1 MGNTTPTVFAGAAST
16 ACPPAGF
23 PARERPGL
31 DQCTLILLAR
41 DIGIPP
47 ASGVKL
53 LTVKQPILFIVS
65 LIIVAST
72 GRAQEVEAGGG
83 ASSSQV
89 AQNEGQPA
97 PGSLS
102 FVRTFSSADDVRPPS
117 HPALDHAI
125 DIIAGPKDPVPRVDA
140 LQSPSAVTVDSH
152 DRVFVADPGAK
163 AVHVFDFV
171 RSKYAPLDGGS
182 DRLRNP
188 VSLAV
193 DGQDNLYVIEASSRT
208 VLV

>member
-1 MGNTTPTVFAGAAST
+1 MAS
-16 ACPPAGF
+16 
-23 PARERPGL
+23 
-31 DQCTLILLAR
+31 
-41 DIGIPP
+41 
-47 ASGVKL
+47 S
-53 LTVKQPILFIVS
+53 
-65 LIIVAST
+65 
-72 GRAQEVEAGGG
+72 GRAQEIEAGGG

-125 DIIAGPKDPVPRVDA
+125 DIIAGPEDPVPRVDA

-152 DRVFVADPGAK
+152 DRVFVADPAAK

-171 RSKYAPLDGGS
+171 RSKYGL
-182 DRLRNP
+182 L
-188 VSLAV
+188 
-193 DGQDNLYVIEASSRT
+193 
-208 VLV
+208 